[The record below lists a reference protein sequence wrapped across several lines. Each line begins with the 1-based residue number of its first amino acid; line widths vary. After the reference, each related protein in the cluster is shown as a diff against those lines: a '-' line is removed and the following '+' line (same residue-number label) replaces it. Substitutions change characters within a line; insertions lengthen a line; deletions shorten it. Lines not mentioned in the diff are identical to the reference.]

1 MYPNLNAELARKGF
15 PSLMGINKFNE
26 NVISKDGVS
35 TSVEFPPPYGD
46 YLIEH
51 KQNIKD
57 IAVGLNMFPSPN
69 VDQ

>member
-1 MYPNLNAELARKGF
+1 
-15 PSLMGINKFNE
+15 MGINKFNE